1 MSVGLSLFVTVLL
14 LLGNAFFVG
23 AEFAVIT
30 ARRDRLEAL
39 AAEGRTRARMAIRA
53 GHDLP
58 LLIAGA
64 QLGVTVCS
72 LGLGALAEPAVSG
85 LLERPFDAVGVPDA
99 VVHVVGFVI
108 ALCIVTMLHT
118 LFGEMV
124 PKNLALAGPER
135 AAMWLVPV
143 HFAFCRA
150 TKPLLLLFTALANG
164 VLRLLRVRPKG
175 ELDNAYTTDELA
187 SLIAESREEGLLEG
201 AESRR
206 LEQTL
211 SSAAH
216 TVADVLVPMAR
227 LTSLPAGPS
236 VGDVAAVVETT
247 GFSRFPLLTED
258 GRLVGYLHVK
268 DVLDL
273 LDDDPAQLVPRSRFR
288 GLPEVPTDARLDE
301 ALTAL
306 RRTNSHLAKA
316 VQPDGVVVGV
326 VALEDMVEE
335 YVGTVRD
342 ATHVGSATG

>member
-1 MSVGLSLFVTVLL
+1 MIGLSLFITVLL

-39 AAEGRTRARMAIRA
+39 ADEGKTRARIAIRA
-53 GHDLP
+53 GHELP

-72 LGLGALAEPAVSG
+72 LGLGALAEPAISH
-85 LLERPFDAVGVPDA
+85 LLEEPFGALGVPDT

-143 HFAFCRA
+143 HFAFCRF
-150 TKPLLLLFTALANG
+150 TRPLLVMFTALANG
-164 VLRLLRVRPKG
+164 VLRLLRVTPKG

-187 SLIAESREEGLLEG
+187 SLIAESREEGLLAG
-201 AESRR
+201 PESRR
-206 LEQTL
+206 LVQTL
-211 SSAAH
+211 SSAEH
-216 TVADVLVPMAR
+216 TVADVLVPLAK
-227 LTSLPAGPS
+227 LTSLPAAPT
-236 VGDVAAVVETT
+236 VGNVADVVAAT
-247 GFSRFPLLTED
+247 GFSRFPLRAED

-273 LDDDPAQLVPRSRFR
+273 LDDDPTEPVPRARIR

-306 RRTNSHLAKA
+306 RRSNSHLAKA
-316 VQPDGVVVGV
+316 VQPDGAVIGV
-326 VALEDMVEE
+326 VALEDVVEE

-342 ATHVGSATG
+342 ATHVSAG

>member
-1 MSVGLSLFVTVLL
+1 MSIGLALFITVLL

-30 ARRDRLEAL
+30 ARRDRLETL
-39 AAEGRTRARMAIRA
+39 ADEGNARARMAVRA
-53 GHDLP
+53 GHELP

-72 LGLGALAEPAVSG
+72 LGLGALAEPAISD
-85 LLERPFDAVGVPDA
+85 LLEKPFGAMSGA
-99 VVHVVGFVI
+99 VVHVLAFII

-118 LFGEMV
+118 LLGEMV

-135 AAMWLVPV
+135 AATWLVPV
-143 HFAFCRA
+143 HYAFCRF
-150 TKPLLLLFTALANG
+150 TRPLLQLFTAMANG
-164 VLRLLRVRPKG
+164 VLHLLRVTPKG
-175 ELDNAYTTDELA
+175 ELENAYTTDELA
-187 SLIAESREEGLLEG
+187 SLIEESRDEGLLAG

-211 SSAAH
+211 SSTAH
-216 TVADVLVPMAR
+216 TVADVLVPLAR
-227 LTSLPAGPS
+227 LTSLPAAPT
-236 VGDVAAVVETT
+236 VGDVADAVAAT
-247 GFSRFPLLTED
+247 GFSRFPLAAED

-273 LDDDPAQLVPRSRFR
+273 LDGDPGDPVPRSRVR

-306 RRTNSHLAKA
+306 RRSNSHLARA
-316 VQPDGVVVGV
+316 VQADGAVIGV
-326 VALEDMVEE
+326 VALEDVVEE

-342 ATHVGSATG
+342 ATHVGSAT

>member
-1 MSVGLSLFVTVLL
+1 MSIGLALFITVLL
-14 LLGNAFFVG
+14 LLGNGFFVG

-39 AAEGRTRARMAIRA
+39 ADEGKSRARAAIRA

-72 LGLGALAEPAVSG
+72 LGLGALAEPAVSS
-85 LLERPFDAVGVPDA
+85 LLEHPFAAIGVPSA
-99 VVHVVGFVI
+99 VVHVIGFAI

-118 LFGEMV
+118 LIGEMV
-124 PKNLALAGPER
+124 PKNLTLAGPER
-135 AAMWLVPV
+135 AAMWLVPM
-143 HFAFCRA
+143 HYAFCRC
-150 TKPLLLLFTALANG
+150 TRPLLLMFTALAG
-164 VLRLLRVRPKG
+164 AVLKLLHVQPKG

-187 SLIAESREEGLLEG
+187 SLIAESRDEGLLEG

-211 SSAAH
+211 SSTEH
-216 TVADVLVPMAR
+216 TVADVLVPLAE
-227 LTSLPAGPS
+227 LKSLPAAPT
-236 VGDVAAVVETT
+236 VGDVAAVVAAT
-247 GFSRFPLLTED
+247 GFSRFPLVD
-258 GRLVGYLHVK
+258 AAGRLAGYLHVK

-273 LDDDPAQLVPRSRFR
+273 LDGDPNQAVPRTRVR

-306 RRTNSHLAKA
+306 RRSNSHLARA
-316 VQPDGVVVGV
+316 VQPDGAVIGV
-326 VALEDMVEE
+326 VALEDLVEQ

-342 ATHVGSATG
+342 ATHVATAG

>member
-1 MSVGLSLFVTVLL
+1 VNIGLSLFITVLL

-39 AAEGRTRARMAIRA
+39 AEEGNARARIAMRA
-53 GHDLP
+53 GHQLP

-72 LGLGALAEPAVSG
+72 LGLGALAEPAISD
-85 LLERPFDAVGVPDA
+85 LLELPFGAMPDA
-99 VVHVVGFVI
+99 VVHILGFTI

-118 LFGEMV
+118 LLGEMV

-135 AAMWLVPV
+135 AATWLVPV
-143 HFAFCRA
+143 HYAFCRF
-150 TKPLLLLFTALANG
+150 TKPLLLLFTALAYV
-164 VLRLLRVRPKG
+164 VLRMLRVTPKD
-175 ELDNAYTTDELA
+175 ELENAYTTDELA
-187 SLIAESREEGLLEG
+187 SLIEESRDEGLLEG
-201 AESRR
+201 NESRR

-211 SSAAH
+211 SSTEH
-216 TVADVLVPMAR
+216 TVADVLVPLSR
-227 LTSLPAGPS
+227 VTSLPAMPT
-236 VGDVAAVVETT
+236 VGDVATVVAAT
-247 GFSRFPLLTED
+247 GFSRFPLLADD

-273 LDDDPAQLVPRSRFR
+273 LEDNLDAPVPRARIR
-288 GLPEVPTDARLDE
+288 GLPEVPTDAHLDE

-306 RRTNSHLAKA
+306 RRSNSHLARA
-316 VQPDGVVVGV
+316 VRPDGVVVGV
-326 VALEDMVEE
+326 VALEDVVEE

-342 ATHVGSATG
+342 ATHVGSAT

>member
-1 MSVGLSLFVTVLL
+1 VNIGLALFITVLL
-14 LLGNAFFVG
+14 LVGNAFFVG

-39 AAEGRTRARMAIRA
+39 ADEGRTRARAAIRA

-72 LGLGALAEPAVSG
+72 LGLGALAEPAVSH
-85 LLERPFDAVGVPDA
+85 LLERPFDAAGVPETIT
-99 VVHVVGFVI
+99 HIVGFIV

-135 AAMWLVPV
+135 AAMWLVPI
-143 HFAFCRA
+143 HFAFCRF

-164 VLRLLRVRPKG
+164 VLRLLRVTPKG

-187 SLIAESREEGLLEG
+187 SLIAESREEGLLETN
-201 AESRR
+201 ESRR

-211 SSAAH
+211 SSTEH
-216 TVADVLVPMAR
+216 TVADVLVPVAE
-227 LTSLPAGPS
+227 LTSLPATPS
-236 VGDVAAVVETT
+236 VGDVARAVAAT
-247 GFSRFPLLTED
+247 GFSRFPLRADD
-258 GRLVGYLHVK
+258 GKLVGYLHVK
-268 DVLDL
+268 DILDL
-273 LDDDPAQLVPRSRFR
+273 MDGDPAEPVPRSRVR

-306 RRTNSHLAKA
+306 RRSNSHLARA
-316 VQPDGVVVGV
+316 VRPDGVVVGV
-326 VALEDMVEE
+326 VALEDVVEE
-335 YVGTVRD
+335 YIGTVRD
-342 ATHVGSATG
+342 ATHVGSPT

>member
-1 MSVGLSLFVTVLL
+1 MSIGLALFITVLL
-14 LLGNAFFVG
+14 LLGNGFFVG

-39 AAEGRTRARMAIRA
+39 ADEGKSRARAAIRA

-72 LGLGALAEPAVSG
+72 LGLGALAEPAVSN
-85 LLERPFDAVGVPDA
+85 LLEHPFAAIGVPSA
-99 VVHVVGFVI
+99 VVHVVGFAI

-118 LFGEMV
+118 LIGEMV
-124 PKNLALAGPER
+124 PKNLTLAGPER

-143 HFAFCRA
+143 HYAFCRC
-150 TKPLLLLFTALANG
+150 TRPLLLMFTALAG
-164 VLRLLRVRPKG
+164 AVLKLLHVQPKG

-187 SLIAESREEGLLEG
+187 SLIAESRDEGLLEG

-211 SSAAH
+211 SSTEH
-216 TVADVLVPMAR
+216 TVADVLVPLAE
-227 LTSLPAGPS
+227 LKSLPAAPT
-236 VGDVAAVVETT
+236 VGDVATVVAAT
-247 GFSRFPLLTED
+247 GFSRFPLVD
-258 GRLVGYLHVK
+258 QAGRLAGYLHVK

-273 LDDDPAQLVPRSRFR
+273 LDGDPNEPVPRTRVR

-306 RRTNSHLAKA
+306 RRSNSHLARA
-316 VQPDGVVVGV
+316 VQPDGAVVGV
-326 VALEDMVEE
+326 VALEDLVEQ

-342 ATHVGSATG
+342 ATHVATAS